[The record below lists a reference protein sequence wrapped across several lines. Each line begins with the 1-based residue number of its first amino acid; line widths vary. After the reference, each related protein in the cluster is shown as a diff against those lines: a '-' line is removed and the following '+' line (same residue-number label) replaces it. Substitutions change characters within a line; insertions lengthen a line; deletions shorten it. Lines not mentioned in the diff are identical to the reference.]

1 MDRIDPS
8 TSLGELVVERPSAA
22 PLLER
27 LQLDYCC
34 GGGRTLEE
42 ASAQRGLDAPT
53 VIALIESFDEDASGR
68 GPEPHD
74 LRRAS
79 IGELCDH
86 IVAAHHAETR
96 RALPRIGELAATV
109 VRVHG
114 GGHPEFS
121 DMARIFSG
129 LRADLEEHMELEEE
143 RLFPACRAAAGDGEP
158 PALDDE
164 LLGMLEDQ
172 HELTGEALSALR
184 ELCGGYEP
192 SGVLCSTHRVLLE
205 ALHQLELDTHQH
217 VHEENNVLFPRV
229 RELLTS
235 TSA

>member
-1 MDRIDPS
+1 MTPIVPS

-34 GGGRTLEE
+34 GGARTIGE
-42 ASAQRGLDAPT
+42 ACAQRGLDART
-53 VIALIESFDEDASGR
+53 VVALIESLDEESDPR
-68 GPEPHD
+68 LEPHD

-86 IVAAHHAETR
+86 IVTAHHSETR
-96 RALPRIGELAATV
+96 RALPRISELAATV

-114 GGHPEFS
+114 GTHPELS
-121 DMARIFSG
+121 DMARIVAG
-129 LRADLEEHMELEEE
+129 LYGELEEHMALEEE
-143 RLFPACRAAAGDGEP
+143 RLFPAYRAAAGDGEP
-158 PALDDE
+158 PATDDD
-164 LLGMLEDQ
+164 LLALLEDQ

-184 ELCGGYEP
+184 ELCGGYDP
-192 SGVLCSTHRVLLE
+192 SAALCSTHRVLLD

-217 VHEENNVLFPRV
+217 IHEENNLLFPRV
-229 RELLTS
+229 RELVG
-235 TSA
+235 ARNA